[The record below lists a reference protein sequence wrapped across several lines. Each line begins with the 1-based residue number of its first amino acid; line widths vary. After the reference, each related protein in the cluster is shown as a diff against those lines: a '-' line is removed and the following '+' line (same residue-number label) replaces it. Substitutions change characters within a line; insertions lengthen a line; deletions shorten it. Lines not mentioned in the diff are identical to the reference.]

1 MINSRAEKKT
11 IGLWYSIVI
20 ETLYYSRAE
29 KNNRLMVLTCYKD
42 TLYYLIASLGTS

>member
-20 ETLYYSRAE
+20 ETLYSIILEQKITIGLWYSLVI
-29 KNNRLMVLTCYKD
+29 K
-42 TLYYLIASLGTS
+42 TLYIILSLP